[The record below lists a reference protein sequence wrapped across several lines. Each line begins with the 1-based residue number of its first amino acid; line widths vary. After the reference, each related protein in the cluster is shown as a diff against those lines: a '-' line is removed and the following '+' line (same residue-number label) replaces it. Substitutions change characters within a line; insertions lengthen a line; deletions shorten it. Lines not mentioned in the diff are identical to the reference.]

1 MIVTNTVK
9 NAVFSLWAKK
19 INPKFL
25 NEFVNTFHLF
35 TSSFVNKI
43 IKILG
48 TLIKIADLIYNL

>member
-35 TSSFVNKI
+35 TSSFVKKI
-43 IKILG
+43 IKIFRYFN
-48 TLIKIADLIYNL
+48 KNRRFNL